1 MSECPYDP
9 FSPEVQADWGPTYR
23 RLRAEC
29 PVPHFA
35 GFGDQGFWSAARYD
49 DVRSINVDIE
59 AWTARDGSGPNHRD
73 DPGPLNQDLP
83 DRVPFRRLL
92 TNGINTARA
101 EQLEPTMRAET
112 RSLLDHVDARVGF
125 DLVMDLAIPLTGAMT
140 ATLMGIPAEQET
152 RKRWRGWAEV
162 FVTSMQSED
171 PSEFTRATDEMYRF
185 FEHELTARR
194 EAIEGDRRAGREDP
208 VDFLTQLAA
217 AQRAGEPFDIAD
229 LANVAGA
236 VFIGAQGTTTSL
248 ITNLALRL
256 LERRDRWE
264 DVLAHRELVPS
275 AVEESLRFDP
285 PVLGTF
291 RAATHDVVLGETT
304 VPAGAK
310 VMSLFGSAN
319 RDEQRFSDGESFD
332 IHRDPAQ
339 FRQHLTFGIGSHLCP
354 GAPLGRMLGRVAL
367 DELLDRFPDLRLAG
381 PPGPRIQ
388 PFFVWGFSRVPVAV
402 GPMPGRSERS

>member
-1 MSECPYDP
+1 
-9 FSPEVQADWGPTYR
+9 
-23 RLRAEC
+23 LRAEC
-29 PVPHFA
+29 PVPHFD

-49 DVRSINVDIE
+49 DVRSINIDLD
-59 AWTARDGSGPNHRD
+59 AWTARDGSGPHHRD

-83 DRVPFRRLL
+83 DRAPFRRLL

-101 EQLEPTMRAET
+101 EQLEPTMLSET
-112 RSLLDHVDARVGF
+112 RSLLDEVDVVAGF
-125 DLVMDLAIPLTGAMT
+125 DLMMEFAVPLTSAMM
-140 ATLMGIPAEQET
+140 ATLMGISPEHEA
-152 RKRWRGWAEV
+152 RPMWRGWSDV
-162 FVTSMQSED
+162 FMTSMESDD
-171 PSEFTRATDEMYRF
+171 PTEFSRATADMYAF
-185 FEHELTARR
+185 FQRELTARR
-194 EAIEGDRRAGREDP
+194 EAIEHPDGGPAPDP

-217 AQRAGEPFDIAD
+217 AQREGEYFAISDV
-229 LANVAGA
+229 ANVAGA
-236 VFIGAQGTTTSL
+236 VFIGAQGTTASL
-248 ITNLALRL
+248 IGNLGFRL

-264 DVLAHRELVPS
+264 DVLADRDLVPF

-291 RAATHDVVLGETT
+291 RSANHDVVLGDAH
-304 VPAGAK
+304 VPAGEK

-319 RDEQRFSDGESFD
+319 RDEQRFPDAESFD
-332 IHRDPAQ
+332 VHRDPAQ

-367 DELLDRFPDLRLAG
+367 NELLDRFPDLQLAG

-402 GPMPGRSERS
+402 APATVGSATR